1 MQPQNTTLV
10 EPGVYKMDL
19 GVGTDGV
26 TPSIKYVN
34 QKGEN
39 ISNYSPTMQTT
50 TQQNNKDVQA
60 GQKID
65 AMTKPVQGNPQN
77 PNNQG
82 NVNANVANTTGQ
94 ANGETNPDGTPATTT
109 LAPDGVTKISQTP
122 QSGAYAYGT
131 PATLQEGEKLG
142 YGTDGKRY
150 ILDKAGKARN
160 DPFADQEYEK
170 NKAGIQ
176 REQERSVM
184 YDSLKKNSDVAHQG
198 MLDSIKSKATL
209 NRAKMQETNKRYL
222 ALKTN
227 EGFSGGQARYM
238 SDINNGV
245 LQDEE
250 EKGNIRLMEIDVAEQ
265 LLIAQAVSAKTDKD
279 FELLNKKMGEL
290 DNLRKEKD
298 TAIEHVFKS
307 AVAFNKSLSE
317 QQKAL
322 DDKEKV
328 AFEQGVK
335 TLTTSAPALI
345 KSYDMLKTEELK
357 KAYLE
362 KMSKTLR
369 QSPEAVLGAIEDQ
382 RTQNNKEER
391 DVRGDESRIRATDR
405 SNRPKGGGV
414 GTVNEFGE
422 KITAESIAE
431 DEKEKAR
438 IQKSQEAFGIID
450 NAMATNYRNEE
461 GVPTVTAKGYLTY
474 AAFKVFLAVA
484 VQKGATR
491 AEFLTRFQSRLNLS
505 FGSGAQ
511 KGYGL
516 TDAELTKIK
525 KSN

>member
-26 TPSIKYVN
+26 TPMSKYVN
-34 QKGEN
+34 QRGEN

-50 TQQNNKDVQA
+50 TQQNTKDTKA
-60 GQKID
+60 GQKLD
-65 AMTKPVQGNPQN
+65 AITNPVAQQVQTNTQGDTT
-77 PNNQG
+77 
-82 NVNANVANTTGQ
+82 ANVANTTGQ
-94 ANGETNPDGTPATTT
+94 ANGATNPDGTPATST

-176 REQERSVM
+176 KEQERSVM

-298 TAIEHVFKS
+298 TAIENVFKS

-322 DDKEKV
+322 DNKEKL
-328 AFEQGVK
+328 AFEQGAK

-345 KSYDMLKTEELK
+345 KSYDMLKTPELK
-357 KAYLE
+357 KSYLE

-382 RTQNNKEER
+382 RTQNTKEER
-391 DVRGDESRIRATDR
+391 DVRGDEARIRATDR
-405 SNRPKGGGV
+405 SNRPKVKGGV
-414 GTVNEFGE
+414 GTVDEFGE
-422 KITAESIAE
+422 EITAESIAG
-431 DEKEKAR
+431 DKKETTR
-438 IQKSQEAFGIID
+438 IEKSQEVFGIID

-461 GVPTVTAKGYLTY
+461 GVPTVTAKGYLTH
-474 AAFKVFLAVA
+474 AAFKDFLAVA
-484 VQKGATR
+484 IQKGATR
-491 AEFLTRFQSRLNLS
+491 KEFLTRFQSRLNLS

-516 TDAELTKIK
+516 TETEFTELK